1 MKVLLFF
8 EKLIV
13 RSLIFSVLMFLIS
26 LSSVIIKIWTN
37 ISPDYL
43 YAGGF
48 PRSCQ
53 VVAFWNN
60 SKLGWVQRTRII
72 MGAGLAAYKLT
83 PGSPTSTRT
92 HQGPATK
99 NRSSTSYNV
108 IFAGP
113 SRVRLSGS
121 AQPKVGRTTPNHW
134 GPAPQFLKEVRFR
147 RQISCF
153 GSNLGGANSPLLAQP
168 WCYPS
173 PSIQ

>member
-13 RSLIFSVLMFLIS
+13 RSLIFSILMFLIS

-113 SRVRLSGS
+113 LLQGRV
-121 AQPKVGRTTPNHW
+121 PTTTNL
-134 GPAPQFLKEVRFR
+134 APQIMCVAIVLPRVPCCVRPGVTPPLIAQLGDFL
-147 RQISCF
+147 
-153 GSNLGGANSPLLAQP
+153 
-168 WCYPS
+168 
-173 PSIQ
+173 